1 MNTPTV
7 PTTVPTMS
15 TTVPEVLVA
24 AVSELLACQAPILAR
39 LRATTDATTVVP
51 ADTSNTSNTSNAT
64 VIWTEELVAA
74 FCDAIASIVGSVAWE
89 TVRPME
95 APSEVRFT
103 NLTTGPS
110 AEAPVVEGSPVTWG
124 HNPCIVNGRLV
135 LGEDVC
141 VCLLR
146 QRVGSTVHLLRDR
159 FACPESIARMAWRT
173 IFSMLA
179 EAPGALPGVSVRADP
194 NDPTALIATVEM

>member
-1 MNTPTV
+1 MNTTDAPTD
-7 PTTVPTMS
+7 PATD
-15 TTVPEVLVA
+15 PETLGA
-24 AVSELLACQAPILAR
+24 AVGELLARQAPILAR
-39 LRATTDATTVVP
+39 LRATTDATTDATKVVP
-51 ADTSNTSNTSNAT
+51 ADTSNAT

-194 NDPTALIATVEM
+194 NDPTALIATVEV

>member
-7 PTTVPTMS
+7 TTMS

-51 ADTSNTSNTSNAT
+51 ADTSNTSNTSNTT
-64 VIWTEELVAA
+64 VVWTEGLVAA
-74 FCDAIASIVGSVAWE
+74 FCDAIASIVGSAAWE

-103 NLTTGPS
+103 NATSNDSTGPS
-110 AEAPVVEGSPVTWG
+110 LEAPVAAGSPVTWG
-124 HNPCIVNGRLV
+124 RNPGIVNGRLV
-135 LGEDVC
+135 LDETVC
-141 VCLLR
+141 VHLLR
-146 QRVGSTVHLLRDR
+146 QRVG
-159 FACPESIARMAWRT
+159 CPEEVARVAWRT
-173 IFSMLA
+173 IVPMLA

-194 NDPTALIATVEM
+194 NDPTALIATVKV

>member
-39 LRATTDATTVVP
+39 LRATTDATTDATKVVP
-51 ADTSNTSNTSNAT
+51 ADTSNTT
-64 VIWTEELVAA
+64 VIWTEGLVAA
-74 FCDAIASIVGSVAWE
+74 FCDAIASIVGSAARE

-103 NLTTGPS
+103 NATAGPS
-110 AEAPVVEGSPVTWG
+110 VEAPVAAGSPVTQG
-124 HNPCIVNGRLV
+124 RNPGIVNGRLV
-135 LGEDVC
+135 LDETVC
-141 VCLLR
+141 VHLLR
-146 QRVGSTVHLLRDR
+146 QRVG
-159 FACPESIARMAWRT
+159 CPEEVARAAWRT
-173 IFSMLA
+173 IVPMLA
-179 EAPGALPGVSVRADP
+179 EAHGALPGVSVRADP
-194 NDPTALIATVEM
+194 NDPTALIATVKV